1 MTAGS
6 ADSLALPHGRTAART
21 LALCF
26 AAALAEGYDVGS
38 IGLAAPKMAPA
49 LALSRAQLGP
59 VFSASVVGLLIGAVV
74 LGRLAD
80 RVGRKRCLIGSM
92 IMFGVFS
99 AATAFC
105 GGFGDLLV
113 IRFLAGLGLG
123 GALPNL
129 IALTA
134 EVASER
140 RRERL
145 VSAMASGMPFGGAIA
160 AAIAAALGWREIFYV
175 GGVFPV
181 VLAAVMIGALPESRR
196 FLSATRSPAVATA
209 RTDLGHVLFGGGRAG
224 TTLLLW
230 AASFTS
236 VLTLYL
242 LLNWLPILMVGKGVS
257 QPVASM
263 VALLFGLGGGLGV
276 FIVGSLLGAPHR
288 TLTMAIWFTAE
299 AGALVALARV
309 GADPFLVAASG
320 FAVGAFA
327 GCAPLALY
335 SLAPGYYDVVMRG
348 SGVGA
353 SVGIGRLG
361 GIAGPMLAAAL
372 LAGGAGS
379 SLVLLAL
386 LPIVA
391 VTGAAFVML
400 LPRPVVGD

>member
-1 MTAGS
+1 MTAAS
-6 ADSLALPHGRTAART
+6 ADPLALPRARTAART
-21 LALCF
+21 VTLCF

-38 IGLAAPKMAPA
+38 VGLAAPKMAPA
-49 LALSRAQLGP
+49 LALSQAQLGP
-59 VFSASVVGLLIGAVV
+59 VFSASIVGLLIGAVFI
-74 LGRLAD
+74 GRLAD

-92 IMFGVFS
+92 ITFGVFS

-123 GALPNL
+123 GAMPNL
-129 IALTA
+129 IALAA

-160 AAIAAALGWREIFYV
+160 GAVASVLGWREIFYV

-196 FLSATRSPAVATA
+196 FLSATRSPAVAAA

-242 LLNWLPILMVGKGVS
+242 LLNWLPTLMVGKGVS
-257 QPVASM
+257 RPVASV
-263 VALLFGLGGGLGV
+263 VALLFGLGGGLGIFV
-276 FIVGSLLGAPHR
+276 VGALLERPRR
-288 TLTMAIWFTAE
+288 TWTMAIWFTAE
-299 AGALVALARV
+299 AAALVALARV
-309 GADPFLVAASG
+309 GADPLLAAASG
-320 FAVGAFA
+320 FAAGAFA

-335 SLAPGYYDVVMRG
+335 GLAPGCYAVVMRG

-353 SVGIGRLG
+353 SVGVGRLG
-361 GIAGPMLAAAL
+361 GIAGPLLAAAL
-372 LAGGAGS
+372 LAAGATP
-379 SLVLLAL
+379 SLVLMAL

-391 VTGAAFVML
+391 LAGGAFL
-400 LPRPVVGD
+400 LLLTRPTVAD